1 MTIHVSNVGPAWG
14 PQHGDAH
21 GFFPGER
28 TPVRPVWM
36 GACRDD
42 IVSYLRLIDVQK
54 HYGSNAVGVRR
65 VSLDIAAGEFVTF
78 LGPSGSGKTT
88 TLSMVAGFV
97 TPTAGRIEV
106 AGRDITHVPPHRR
119 NIGMVFQD
127 YSLFPH
133 LTVEENIAF
142 PLEMRGA
149 SRTDIMRQVGE
160 ALEMVGLAG
169 FARRFPAQLS
179 GGQQQRVSIARAVV
193 YRPAILLMDEPLGA
207 LDRMLRDRMQI
218 EIKHIQ
224 QELGITTL
232 YVTHDQGE
240 ALTMSDRICVFNDG
254 GIVQMGPP
262 AEIYEK
268 PADAF
273 VAGFVGESNFLPG
286 QLRSRRNGD
295 GRYVYQVA
303 LMDRTLVEVPSE
315 RELPAPAGVTAV
327 VRPEHVHVL
336 PAATEPRPG
345 SIALPGTIRETVYR
359 GEVCTVRVELEAGC
373 SVILRTP
380 GKAAP
385 GRDGNHVLVG
395 WSVDDM
401 VLLPP

>member
-1 MTIHVSNVGPAWG
+1 
-14 PQHGDAH
+14 
-21 GFFPGER
+21 
-28 TPVRPVWM
+28 
-36 GACRDD
+36 
-42 IVSYLRLIDVQK
+42 
-54 HYGSNAVGVRR
+54 
-65 VSLDIAAGEFVTF
+65 
-78 LGPSGSGKTT
+78 
-88 TLSMVAGFV
+88 
-97 TPTAGRIEV
+97 
-106 AGRDITHVPPHRR
+106 
-119 NIGMVFQD
+119 
-127 YSLFPH
+127 
-133 LTVEENIAF
+133 
-142 PLEMRGA
+142 MRGA
-149 SRTDIMRQVGE
+149 SRADIMRQVGE

>member
-1 MTIHVSNVGPAWG
+1 MRI
-14 PQHGDAH
+14 
-21 GFFPGER
+21 
-28 TPVRPVWM
+28 
-36 GACRDD
+36 GACRDG

-54 HYGSNAVGVRR
+54 SYGSGAIGVRR
-65 VSLDIAAGEFVTF
+65 VSLDIEAGEFVTF

-97 TPTAGRIEV
+97 TPTEGRIEV
-106 AGRDITHVPPHRR
+106 AGRDITHVAPEKR

-142 PLEMRGA
+142 PLEMRGVA
-149 SRTDIMRQVGE
+149 RSNITRQVGE

-169 FARRFPAQLS
+169 FARRFPGQLS

-224 QELGITTL
+224 KELGITTL

-262 AEIYEK
+262 AEIYEH
-268 PADAF
+268 PADTF
-273 VAGFVGESNFLPG
+273 VAGFVGESNFLPAK
-286 QLRSRRNGD
+286 LLSRRPGD
-295 GRYVYQVA
+295 GRFRYEVA
-303 LMDRTLVEVPSE
+303 LLDRTRIEVPSA
-315 RELPAPAGVTAV
+315 RDLPAPADITAV
-327 VRPEHVHVL
+327 VRPEHIHIL
-336 PAATEPRPG
+336 PAAAAPQADRVTL
-345 SIALPGTIRETVYR
+345 AGTIRETIYR
-359 GEVCTVRVELEAGC
+359 GEVCTVRVELEAGQ
-373 SVILRTP
+373 SVILRGP
-380 GKAAP
+380 GKGSP
-385 GRDGNHVLVG
+385 GRDGQPVLLG
-395 WSVDDM
+395 WSVEDM
-401 VLLPP
+401 ALLAT

>member
-1 MTIHVSNVGPAWG
+1 M
-14 PQHGDAH
+14 
-21 GFFPGER
+21 
-28 TPVRPVWM
+28 
-36 GACRDD
+36 
-42 IVSYLRLIDVQK
+42 SYLRLIDLQK
-54 HYGSNAVGVRR
+54 SYASGAIGVRR
-65 VSLDIAAGEFVTF
+65 VSLDIEAGEFVTF

-97 TPTAGRIEV
+97 TPSDGRVEV
-106 AGRDITHVPPHRR
+106 AGRDITHVAPEKR

-149 SRTDIMRQVGE
+149 ARADITRQVGE

-169 FARRFPAQLS
+169 FARRFPGQLS

-207 LDRMLRDRMQI
+207 LDRTLRDRMQI

-224 QELGITTL
+224 KELGITTL

-262 AEIYEK
+262 AEIYER

-273 VAGFVGESNFLPG
+273 VAGFVGESNFLSA
-286 QLRSRRNGD
+286 QVLARRNGD
-295 GRYVYQVA
+295 GCYLYQVA
-303 LMDRTLVEVPSE
+303 LFDRTRVEVPSE
-315 RELPAPAGVTAV
+315 RELPALGSITAV
-327 VRPEHVHVL
+327 VRPEHIHIL
-336 PAATEPRPG
+336 PAAAEPQAG
-345 SIALPGTIRETVYR
+345 SIVLPGMIRETIYR
-359 GEVCTVRVELEAGC
+359 GEVCTVRVELDAGH
-373 SVILRTP
+373 SVILRSP
-380 GKAAP
+380 GKGAP
-385 GRDGNHVLVG
+385 GRDGHNVLLG
-395 WSVDDM
+395 WAAEDM
-401 VLLPP
+401 VLLAS